1 MGLVTGWAGG
11 PVNLI
16 DMEGYPFVCPIQ
28 VRWRDLDAFTHVNN
42 ATFASYLEMARTKV
56 FSDLFGGR
64 EAMEVPFFVTRL
76 EIDYRRSIKL
86 YDEVRVGVRVGWIKG
101 ASFTFEYLV
110 EANGEK
116 AAEAITTLASVD
128 NTTGRVVRLTPSL
141 RETLESLQVG

>member
-1 MGLVTGWAGG
+1 
-11 PVNLI
+11 
-16 DMEGYPFVCPIQ
+16 MENYPFICPIQ

-86 YDEVRVGVRVGWIKG
+86 YDEVQVGIRVGWIKG

-110 EANGEK
+110 TANGES
-116 AAEAITTLASVD
+116 AAEAVTTLACVD
-128 NTTGRVVRLTPSL
+128 NVTGQVVRITPAL
-141 RETLESLQVG
+141 RKTLESLQSG

>member
-1 MGLVTGWAGG
+1 MGLVTGSAGG

-16 DMEGYPFVCPIQ
+16 GMEGYPFVCPIQ
-28 VRWRDLDAFTHVNN
+28 VRWRDLDAFAHVNN

-76 EIDYRRSIKL
+76 EINYRRSIKL

-116 AAEAITTLASVD
+116 AAEAITTLACVD
-128 NTTGRVVRLTPSL
+128 NATGSVVRLTPSL

>member
-1 MGLVTGWAGG
+1 
-11 PVNLI
+11 
-16 DMEGYPFVCPIQ
+16 MENYPFICPIQ

-86 YDEVRVGVRVGWIKG
+86 YDEVQVGIRVGWIKG

-110 EANGEK
+110 TANGES
-116 AAEAITTLASVD
+116 AAEAVTTLACVD
-128 NTTGRVVRLTPSL
+128 NVTGKVVRITPAL
-141 RETLESLQVG
+141 RKTLESLQSG

>member
-1 MGLVTGWAGG
+1 
-11 PVNLI
+11 
-16 DMEGYPFVCPIQ
+16 MENYPFVCPIQ

-86 YDEVRVGVRVGWIKG
+86 YDEVQVGIRVGWIKG

-110 EANGEK
+110 TANGK
-116 AAEAITTLASVD
+116 SAAEAVTTLACVD
-128 NTTGRVVRLTPSL
+128 NVTGKVVRITPAL
-141 RETLESLQVG
+141 RKTLESLQSG